1 MEHDDLVLKKNR
13 EKNCLKKRKSERSK
27 EDPEYFV
34 NTYGI
39 DHLKLVKLNIIQV
52 TPCTAQDRLD
62 GKKKL
67 NDKILT
73 HKCNVQSTL
82 LNIIKGAK

>member
-52 TPCTAQDRLD
+52 TPCIA
-62 GKKKL
+62 
-67 NDKILT
+67 
-73 HKCNVQSTL
+73 
-82 LNIIKGAK
+82 